1 MTDHKIDTAARAFA
15 EAAHALAELLLV
27 KLETEAPELKAK
39 AEQALGFGERMQL
52 LLEIDPTN
60 PRIVW
65 QVLNDYEKPR
75 ALMTLPARMPRSH

>member
-1 MTDHKIDTAARAFA
+1 MSDHDIDKAARAFA

-39 AEQALGFGERMQL
+39 AEQALGYGERMQL

-65 QVLNDYEKPR
+65 QMLDDYDKPWS
-75 ALMTLPARMPRSH
+75 LMALPATMPKRH